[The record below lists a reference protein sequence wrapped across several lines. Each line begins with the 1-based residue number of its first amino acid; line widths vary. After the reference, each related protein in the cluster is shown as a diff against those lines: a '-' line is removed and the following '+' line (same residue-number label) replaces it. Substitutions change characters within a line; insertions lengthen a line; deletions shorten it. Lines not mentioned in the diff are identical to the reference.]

1 MARSKR
7 EILQA
12 IIDDVE
18 ESWIVMKPS
27 RYNPND
33 ADPVCIFENPA
44 ELTRAASTIPMTWFE
59 NEELNKIEDAVHLS
73 LRNAQPMYTAD

>member
-1 MARSKR
+1 MSRNKR

-27 RYNPND
+27 RYNPM
-33 ADPVCIFENPA
+33 DPDPLCIFENPA
-44 ELTRAASTIPMTWFE
+44 ELTRASTTIPTTWFE
-59 NEELNKIEDAVHLS
+59 NEDLNKIKDAVHLS
-73 LRNAQPMYTAD
+73 LRNAETMYPAD